1 MCANGVEVSLFAN
14 SETVDRAFAD
24 SIHTT
29 NEPDNRKV
37 VIGDAEWVALE
48 ISFHGDHAWDKSGER
63 VKDLSSPLAQA
74 GISILFLSTY
84 NSDYILV
91 QYEELADVTNILEGS
106 GFSFT
111 SEEGDEEPLSSSTGN
126 FTSSS
131 SVGRARA
138 ASNGSESRMGGSL
151 VFSESSSAGGSRS
164 PVSLR
169 GLSRSG
175 SGSKSLATGFRPSPS
190 TPIIPSSTESS
201 PINPSTNLPPDLD
214 STAST
219 NSSALSSRRPSL
231 KLGRKD
237 DTSPDDTLSILPD
250 ELVVVGLSSTATHEA
265 IWRTKIVSALFYPE
279 RVLDKPKTS
288 TNSSSSHSR
297 RSSQARLSPSTLLSS
312 LSLSQHDSAAS
323 ASSSSQQLDSRAR
336 SSSTSSSSSSSSS
349 SNSSSSSSSPSHNQL
364 PTLNRS
370 TSLSTSNSLAP
381 IPFIAL
387 TQTQEGTSFTCD
399 IRLLRALFSEAEELE
414 MVYAVGN
421 GGIKGIW
428 AGEDDVTE
436 GCEGVEELS
445 SKKLKK
451 RVSSRGRKSGRN
463 DGQESGRERRKYN
476 GEDISGDS
484 ELDEELEREDMERER
499 RERRQRRELSDAAA
513 DGGRTLLK
521 CLQLDLVSFGLG
533 KQLLPSFD
541 AIM

>member
-1 MCANGVEVSLFAN
+1 M
-14 SETVDRAFAD
+14 
-24 SIHTT
+24 
-29 NEPDNRKV
+29 
-37 VIGDAEWVALE
+37 E
-48 ISFHGDHAWDKSGER
+48 ISFHGEDHAWDKSGER

-91 QYEELADVTNILEGS
+91 QYEELSDVTNILEGS

-126 FTSSS
+126 FTSSGS
-131 SVGRARA
+131 IGRARA
-138 ASNGSESRMGGSL
+138 TSNGSESRMGGSL
-151 VFSESSSAGGSRS
+151 VFSESSSTGGSRS

-190 TPIIPSSTESS
+190 TPIIPSSVETS
-201 PINPSTNLPPDLD
+201 PINPLTTLPALPDLT
-214 STAST
+214 SST

-237 DTSPDDTLSILPD
+237 ESSSDDTLSILPD

-279 RVLDKPKTS
+279 RVLEKPTPSKNTS
-288 TNSSSSHSR
+288 PATHSR
-297 RSSQARLSPSTLLSS
+297 RSSKARISPSTLLSA
-312 LSLSQHDSAAS
+312 LSLSKHDATQS
-323 ASSSSQQLDSRAR
+323 ASSSQQFESRVR
-336 SSSTSSSSSSSSS
+336 SSSTSSSSSSSSL
-349 SNSSSSSSSPSHNQL
+349 SNSSSSSSSPSQNHPQI
-364 PTLNRS
+364 LNRS

-421 GGIKGIW
+421 GGLKGIW
-428 AGEDDVTE
+428 AGEDDVDE
-436 GCEGVEELS
+436 GENGEVQIR

-451 RVSSRGRKSGRN
+451 RVSSRGRKGGRN
-463 DGQESGRERRKYN
+463 SQQEKGGNYDDGEV
-476 GEDISGDS
+476 SGDS
-484 ELDEELEREDMERER
+484 EWEEEAEREDMERER

-533 KQLLPSFD
+533 KILSFR
-541 AIM
+541 